1 MAVILT
7 LRVIRTIIPG
17 SGMDRRG
24 SRLARSAF
32 VLGAAASVALALLAT
47 HRVHS
52 PASLRGLFAVWVLA
66 PFALI
71 AAALSRSA
79 AWPAPVRRTLAAVA
93 AICGPVSAV
102 AYGIVALGPARP
114 RAPVFVLLPPIS
126 VLVAAIAVL
135 IAALAHRGAGSPDTL
150 PQRDDR

>member
-1 MAVILT
+1 M
-7 LRVIRTIIPG
+7 
-17 SGMDRRG
+17 
-24 SRLARSAF
+24 SRLARGAF
-32 VLGAAASVALALLAT
+32 VLGMAASVGLALLAT

-66 PFALI
+66 PFALV

-79 AWPAPVRRTLAAVA
+79 GWPPPVRRTLAAVA
-93 AICGPVSAV
+93 AFGGPASAV

-126 VLVAAIAVL
+126 VLIAAIAVL
-135 IAALAHRGAGSPDTL
+135 IAAVVARRRA
-150 PQRDDR
+150 

>member
-1 MAVILT
+1 
-7 LRVIRTIIPG
+7 
-17 SGMDRRG
+17 MDRVG

-52 PASLRGLFAVWVLA
+52 PASLRGLFALWVLA

-71 AAALSRSA
+71 AVALSRSA
-79 AWPAPVRRTLAAVA
+79 TWPPLVRRTVAAVG
-93 AICGPVSAV
+93 AIGGPVSAL

-126 VLVAAIAVL
+126 ALVAASAVL
-135 IAALAHRGAGSPDTL
+135 IAAIVARRRA
-150 PQRDDR
+150 